1 MALTRIFADEFCAE
15 WDKAFDN
22 WHGKFHLRAKKTMTA
37 CNGGYGTSV
46 FDPKESFWCHI
57 WHGPH
62 CIFGATELIPD
73 VTIVTGVKCSP
84 MFFSPK
90 EVVEKFVFEDK
101 NPFTSRYVPAHTPYW
116 DALQKIKQ
124 QIRENAAKSV

>member
-1 MALTRIFADEFCAE
+1 MELKRIFADEFCEE
-15 WDKAFDN
+15 WDKAYSN
-22 WHGKFHLRAKKTMTA
+22 WFGKFCLKAKEPLTQY
-37 CNGGYGTSV
+37 NDGYGTMV
-46 FDPKESFWCHI
+46 FDPKEFFWCHI

-62 CIFGATELIPD
+62 CVYGASELIPN

-90 EVVEKFVFEDK
+90 DVIEKFVFADR

-116 DALQKIKQ
+116 DALQEIKK
-124 QIRENAAKSV
+124 QIRENAASA